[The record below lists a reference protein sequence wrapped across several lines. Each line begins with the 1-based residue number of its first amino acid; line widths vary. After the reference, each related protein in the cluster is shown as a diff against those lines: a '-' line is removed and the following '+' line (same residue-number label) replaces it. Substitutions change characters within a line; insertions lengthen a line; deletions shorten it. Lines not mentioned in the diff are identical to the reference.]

1 MERKLVMPEEV
12 GFSTKCLE
20 RIRPALQGYVDRKE
34 IAGLSTMVARQG
46 KIVHCEQV
54 GYMDWETKRPMLDD
68 AIFRIYSMTK
78 PVICVALMTLYEE
91 GRFQLFD
98 PISNFIPAFGTVK
111 ALEKDIA
118 GNAVEAKLARPITIR
133 DLLTHTAGLT
143 YDWLEDSPVGELYRE
158 ARLANDTDRTLEEM
172 IRELT
177 RLPLAFQ
184 PGARWHYSLAI
195 DVIAHLVEVLSDI
208 DLGSFLFE
216 RIFSPLGMEDTAFC
230 VPDEK
235 QDRCPAVY
243 GYGDPCARG
252 MAFGKVLEAWAKQ
265 DNSLRDLSSTY
276 PMSKP
281 GVFARGGHGL
291 FSTLWDYARFAQMLL
306 NGGELDGARIL
317 GRKTAELMHMNHLPD
332 ALRPF
337 NIANLVYW
345 HGYGFGL
352 GSRVLLNVAESQMPG
367 SVGEFGWPGV
377 AKTYFWV
384 DPKEEIIG
392 LLMAQYL
399 FGIDLPEKTF
409 QVLTYQAI
417 AD

>member
-20 RIRPALQGYVDRKE
+20 RIQPALQGYVDRKE

-54 GYMDWETKRPMLDD
+54 GYMDWETKRPMPDD

-235 QDRCPAVY
+235 QDRCPAA
-243 GYGDPCARG
+243 GP
-252 MAFGKVLEAWAKQ
+252 
-265 DNSLRDLSSTY
+265 LS
-276 PMSKP
+276 
-281 GVFARGGHGL
+281 GRV
-291 FSTLWDYARFAQMLL
+291 
-306 NGGELDGARIL
+306 RI
-317 GRKTAELMHMNHLPD
+317 R
-332 ALRPF
+332 
-337 NIANLVYW
+337 
-345 HGYGFGL
+345 
-352 GSRVLLNVAESQMPG
+352 
-367 SVGEFGWPGV
+367 
-377 AKTYFWV
+377 
-384 DPKEEIIG
+384 
-392 LLMAQYL
+392 
-399 FGIDLPEKTF
+399 
-409 QVLTYQAI
+409 
-417 AD
+417 